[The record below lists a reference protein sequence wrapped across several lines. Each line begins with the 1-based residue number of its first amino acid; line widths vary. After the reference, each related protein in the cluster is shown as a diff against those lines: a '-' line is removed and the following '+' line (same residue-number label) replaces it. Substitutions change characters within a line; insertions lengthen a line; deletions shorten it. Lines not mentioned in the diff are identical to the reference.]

1 MGGRGSES
9 GISFSIPNGGG
20 DFSNYSL
27 SEQLPKTSKEA
38 IGKKGKP
45 HSIAT
50 ALKSVNPNYSASYSE
65 YSENCQRC
73 VVAYELQRRGYNVE
87 AQPTYEGDKWGASH
101 KVGNMYMDRWRG
113 AFRHAKSV
121 SVGSSS
127 GEKVLS
133 NIAKEMKSYGAGSRA
148 VVSIN
153 YRGRNSGGHVF
164 NVENVGGH
172 IQYVDAQSGQR
183 YNRASM
189 RNLFSITKNPDT
201 TLTRTDNLRISERS
215 KEFVWQKERNKR

>member
-9 GISFSIPNGGG
+9 GLTFSVPNGGG
-20 DFSNYSL
+20 NYSDYSL

-50 ALKSVNPNYSASYSE
+50 ALKTVNPNYSNAYSE

-121 SVGSSS
+121 SVGASNS
-127 GEKVLS
+127 EKVLGKIS
-133 NIAKEMKSYGAGSRA
+133 KEMKSYGAGARA

-153 YRGRNSGGHVF
+153 YKGRGHGGHVF
-164 NVENVGGH
+164 NVENVGGN
-172 IQYVDAQSGQR
+172 IQYVDAQTGQR

-189 RNLFSITKNPDT
+189 RNLFNITRTQDT
-201 TLTRTDNLRISERS
+201 TLTRTDNLKISERS
-215 KEFVWQKERNKR
+215 KEFVWQKDRNKR